1 MKAWIQ
7 RVSRG
12 RVTVE
17 GRIVGE
23 VGPGYVVLLGVKTGD
38 QDADARYLAAKTASL
53 RIFEDD
59 AGKMN
64 RSVLDTGGSV
74 LVVPQFTLYAD
85 TRRGN
90 RPSFIGAAPPEVAE
104 RLYGV
109 YVADLGRILGAGRVA
124 TGAFRA
130 TMSVELVNEGPV
142 TVELTSDGRPGT

>member
-1 MKAWIQ
+1 MKALIQ

-17 GRIVGE
+17 GQVVGE

-38 QDADARYLAAKTASL
+38 QNADARYLAEKTASL

-64 RSVLDTGGSV
+64 RSIIDTGGSV

-90 RPSFIGAAPPEVAE
+90 RPSFIGAAPPEEAE
-104 RLYGV
+104 RLYQV
-109 YVADLGRILGAGRVA
+109 YVADLRRILGTGRVA
-124 TGAFRA
+124 TGTFRA
-130 TMSVELVNEGPV
+130 TMSVEIVNEGPV
-142 TVELTSDGRPGT
+142 TIELTSDGRQGT